1 MLNWSEYLV
10 CVATLIR
17 MVLLGCHKIALLDLS
32 SCRIPVDTQRFVV
45 FVVLHW
51 SLADSRS

>member
-10 CVATLIR
+10 CVPTLIR